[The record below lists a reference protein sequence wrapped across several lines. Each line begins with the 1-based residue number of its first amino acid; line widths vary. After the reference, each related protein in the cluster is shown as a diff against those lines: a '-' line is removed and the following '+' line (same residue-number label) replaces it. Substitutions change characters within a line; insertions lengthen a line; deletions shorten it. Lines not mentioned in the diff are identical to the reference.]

1 MRSSLVFVVLISSLA
16 ACQTAPKVQSGFL
29 SSYDGLTERSDTI
42 RASVRER
49 RDDAAA
55 EAIDQLF
62 IEPSVLQPG
71 AADGLSDAETALVLA
86 EADRQICYELS
97 ERFTVLSEQDS
108 SAARVRTAVT
118 GVRPTGQAASAAS
131 AVAGFFIPGPIGVR
145 APGSTGGL
153 AVESE
158 LITTDGRQ
166 AAALVWARNAN
177 VIGTDSPSL
186 SRVGDALQ
194 LAEPMGDAVGD
205 AFAPRDR
212 KPRKIA
218 DPDPCRR
225 FGARVQPAGFLADM
239 ATGLYLPEL
248 SGAGARPGELTEP
261 PEHSPL
267 TDP

>member
-1 MRSSLVFVVLISSLA
+1 M
-16 ACQTAPKVQSGFL
+16 
-29 SSYDGLTERSDTI
+29 
-42 RASVRER
+42 
-49 RDDAAA
+49 
-55 EAIDQLF
+55 
-62 IEPSVLQPG
+62 
-71 AADGLSDAETALVLA
+71 LA

-97 ERFTVLSEQDS
+97 ERFTVLSQQDS

-118 GVRPTGQAASAAS
+118 GVRPTGRAASAGS

-225 FGARVQPAGFLADM
+225 FGGTRAARR
-239 ATGLYLPEL
+239 L
-248 SGAGARPGELTEP
+248 SGRHGHGSVLA
-261 PEHSPL
+261 
-267 TDP
+267 

>member
-1 MRSSLVFVVLISSLA
+1 
-16 ACQTAPKVQSGFL
+16 
-29 SSYDGLTERSDTI
+29 
-42 RASVRER
+42 
-49 RDDAAA
+49 
-55 EAIDQLF
+55 
-62 IEPSVLQPG
+62 
-71 AADGLSDAETALVLA
+71 
-86 EADRQICYELS
+86 
-97 ERFTVLSEQDS
+97 
-108 SAARVRTAVT
+108 
-118 GVRPTGQAASAAS
+118 
-131 AVAGFFIPGPIGVR
+131 VAGFFIPGPIGVR

-225 FGARVQPAGFLADM
+225 FGARVQPAGFLAGM

-248 SGAGARPGELTEP
+248 SGAGARPAELTER
-261 PEHSPL
+261 PEH
-267 TDP
+267 